1 MAIRHNYKKLKIFT
15 GNANPKLAQDI
26 ARYLGTTVGQS
37 EISRFKDG
45 EINIRIGETVRGA
58 DVFVVQPTS
67 APTDTHLIELLIMID
82 AFKRASAKEVAAVVP
97 YYGYARQDR
106 KTQPRD
112 PISAKLVANLLTAA
126 GADRVLT
133 MDLHA
138 GQIQG
143 FFDIPVDNLRAMPIL
158 ANYFQEKGLD
168 DVVVV
173 SPDVGGVSRA
183 REFANRLDCTLAIVD
198 KRRPAPNVAEAANV
212 IGDIQGKTAIIIDD
226 IIDTAGSMCEAVR
239 VLIDRGAKEVYAC
252 CSHPVLSPPAT
263 ERLAASPVKEVVVTN
278 SIPLPPEKQLDKIR
292 VLSVAPLFG
301 EAIRRIFEE
310 LSVSKLFD

>member
-1 MAIRHNYKKLKIFT
+1 MRHNYKKLKIFT
-15 GNANPKLAQDI
+15 GTANPKLAQDI
-26 ARYLGTTVGQS
+26 ARYLGTTVGRS
-37 EISRFKDG
+37 EVKRFRDG

-67 APTDTHLIELLIMID
+67 APTDTHLVELLIMID
-82 AFKRASAKEVAAVVP
+82 AFKRASAKEIAAVIP

-158 ANYFQEKGLD
+158 ANYFLEKQLE

-183 REFANRLDCTLAIVD
+183 REFANRLDCGLAIVD
-198 KRRPAPNVAEAANV
+198 KRRPEPNMAEAVNV
-212 IGDIQGKTAIIIDD
+212 IGDIEGRTAIIVDD
-226 IIDTAGSMCEAVR
+226 IIDTAGSMVEAVR

-278 SIPLPPEKQLDKIR
+278 SIPLSPEKQLDKIK

-310 LSVSKLFD
+310 LPVSKLFD

>member
-1 MAIRHNYKKLKIFT
+1 LAIRHNYKKLKIFT

-278 SIPLPPEKQLDKIR
+278 SIPLPPEKQLDKIK

>member
-1 MAIRHNYKKLKIFT
+1 VSIRHNYKKLKIFT
-15 GNANPKLAQDI
+15 GTANPKLAQDI
-26 ARYLGTTVGQS
+26 ARYLGTTVGRS
-37 EISRFKDG
+37 EVKRFRDG

-67 APTDTHLIELLIMID
+67 APTDTHLVELLIMID
-82 AFKRASAKEVAAVVP
+82 AFKRASAKEIAAVIP

-158 ANYFQEKGLD
+158 ANYFLEKQLE

-183 REFANRLDCTLAIVD
+183 REFANRLDCGLAIVD
-198 KRRPAPNVAEAANV
+198 KRRPEPNMAEAVNV
-212 IGDIQGKTAIIIDD
+212 IGDIEGRTAIIVDD
-226 IIDTAGSMCEAVR
+226 IIDTAGSMVEAVR

-278 SIPLPPEKQLDKIR
+278 SIPLSPEKQLDKIK

-310 LSVSKLFD
+310 LPVSKLFD

>member
-1 MAIRHNYKKLKIFT
+1 MSIRHNYKKLKIFT
-15 GNANPKLAQDI
+15 GTANPKLAQDI
-26 ARYLGTTVGQS
+26 ARYLGTTVGRS
-37 EISRFKDG
+37 EVKRFRDG

-67 APTDTHLIELLIMID
+67 APTDTHLVELLIMID
-82 AFKRASAKEVAAVVP
+82 AFKRASAKEIAAVVP

-158 ANYFQEKGLD
+158 ANYFLEKQLE

-183 REFANRLDCTLAIVD
+183 REFANRLDCGLAIVD
-198 KRRPAPNVAEAANV
+198 KRRPEPNMAEAVNV
-212 IGDIQGKTAIIIDD
+212 IGDIEGRTAIIVDD
-226 IIDTAGSMCEAVR
+226 IIDTAGSMVEAVR

-278 SIPLPPEKQLDKIR
+278 SIPLSPEKQLDKIK

-310 LSVSKLFD
+310 LPVSKLFD

>member
-1 MAIRHNYKKLKIFT
+1 MSIRHNYKKLKIFT
-15 GNANPKLAQDI
+15 GTANPKLAQDI
-26 ARYLGTTVGQS
+26 ARYLGTTVGRS
-37 EISRFKDG
+37 EVKRFRDG

-67 APTDTHLIELLIMID
+67 APTDTHLVELLIMID
-82 AFKRASAKEVAAVVP
+82 AFKRASAKEIAAVIP

-158 ANYFQEKGLD
+158 ANYFLEKQLE

-183 REFANRLDCTLAIVD
+183 REFANRLDCGLAIVD
-198 KRRPAPNVAEAANV
+198 KRRPEPNMAEAVNV
-212 IGDIQGKTAIIIDD
+212 IGDIEGRTAIIVDD
-226 IIDTAGSMCEAVR
+226 IIDTAGSMVEAVR
-239 VLIDRGAKEVYAC
+239 VLIDRGAKEVYAS

-278 SIPLPPEKQLDKIR
+278 SIPLSPEKQLDKIK

-310 LSVSKLFD
+310 LPVSKLFD

>member
-1 MAIRHNYKKLKIFT
+1 MSIRHNYKKLKIFT
-15 GNANPKLAQDI
+15 GTANPKLAQDI
-26 ARYLGTTVGQS
+26 ARYLGTTVGRS
-37 EISRFKDG
+37 EVKRFRDG

-67 APTDTHLIELLIMID
+67 APTDTHLVELLIMID
-82 AFKRASAKEVAAVVP
+82 AFKRASAKEIAAVIP

-158 ANYFQEKGLD
+158 ANYFLEKQLE

-183 REFANRLDCTLAIVD
+183 REFANRLDCGLAIVD
-198 KRRPAPNVAEAANV
+198 KRRPEPNMAEAVNV
-212 IGDIQGKTAIIIDD
+212 IGDIEGRTAIIVDD
-226 IIDTAGSMCEAVR
+226 IIDTAGSMVEAVR

-278 SIPLPPEKQLDKIR
+278 SIPLSPEKQLDKIK

-310 LSVSKLFD
+310 LPVSKLFD